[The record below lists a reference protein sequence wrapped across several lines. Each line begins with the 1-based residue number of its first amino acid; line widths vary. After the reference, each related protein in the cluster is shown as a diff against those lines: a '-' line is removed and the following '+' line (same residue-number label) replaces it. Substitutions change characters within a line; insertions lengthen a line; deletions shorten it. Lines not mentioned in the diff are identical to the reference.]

1 MSLPT
6 RQQHRLDQIERQF
19 ESAEP
24 QLTAMFAAF
33 TRVAATEAMPP
44 REEISRRL
52 PRVVLAFVMAL
63 TVAGTVLLA
72 TLTGGP
78 RCSRGLPATRSAHV
92 PAIVGCRPPTTAGSS
107 GP

>member
-1 MSLPT
+1 MSLPA

-24 QLTAMFAAF
+24 QLMAMFAAF
-33 TRVAATEAMPP
+33 TRVAAAEAMPP
-44 REEISRRL
+44 REELSRRL

-72 TLTGGP
+72 TLTGSP
-78 RCSRGLPATRSAHV
+78 RCSRGLAATRTAHV
-92 PAIVGCRPPTTAGSS
+92 SAIAGCRPPTTAGSS
-107 GP
+107 GR